1 MTVSFELDGQR
12 FVALNGGPAHPF
24 TEAVSFAGRLHD
36 AGGGRQVLGRA
47 HRGRRGGPVRLAATT
62 GSACHGRSSPA
73 SPLVVYEPVEVF
85 SAAAV
90 EREP

>member
-1 MTVSFELDGQR
+1 MSHIQTPD
-12 FVALNGGPAHPF
+12 
-24 TEAVSFAGRLHD
+24 AV
-36 AGGGRQVLGRA
+36 
-47 HRGRRGGPVRLAATT
+47 
-62 GSACHGRSSPA
+62 A

>member
-1 MTVSFELDGQR
+1 MAKSI
-12 FVALNGGPAHPF
+12 
-24 TEAVSFAGRLHD
+24 AV
-36 AGGGRQVLGRA
+36 
-47 HRGRRGGPVRLAATT
+47 
-62 GSACHGRSSPA
+62 A